1 MLYKSCMYLNMMQSQ
16 HAFKTSRNLV
26 EVCFFLLTFKSYIRG
41 FAFINRNDN
50 RGHCVWFVRD
60 GVRRNA
66 RQKLPC
72 LLYKATEVT
81 AQKNYSIILIAL
93 WCKGSNC
100 CQKTR
105 TIHYLKGV
113 FSLFWIILKTSDFLK
128 SEPTVIEK
136 AKFQMQQ
143 VVDKS
148 FINLLN
154 WHWDGILELR
164 FPITGTKPTDLS

>member
-1 MLYKSCMYLNMMQSQ
+1 MYLNMMQSQ

-60 GVRRNA
+60 GVWRNA

-81 AQKNYSIILIAL
+81 AQKNY
-93 WCKGSNC
+93 
-100 CQKTR
+100 
-105 TIHYLKGV
+105 
-113 FSLFWIILKTSDFLK
+113 
-128 SEPTVIEK
+128 
-136 AKFQMQQ
+136 
-143 VVDKS
+143 
-148 FINLLN
+148 
-154 WHWDGILELR
+154 
-164 FPITGTKPTDLS
+164 